1 MKIAV
6 IGCGRI
12 AWAHLKIYR
21 LIEDAE
27 VVAVSDVDAE
37 RGKAFAAK
45 SSISSDKVFTDYTK
59 LMEIKDLDLLD
70 VCTPP
75 STHADIVCDAAEHGH
90 SVLLEKPMAL
100 STDECD
106 RMIHEVKKN
115 GIHLC
120 ICHNQIF
127 FPAMRKAKQLVD
139 SGYLKLVS
147 LRTSVRE
154 NPNLYGVPAWN
165 TSPKEK
171 GIIWEVGCHPAYLQL
186 HFLGNVTEVYAV
198 GNKAK
203 YPVFDEFSVLLRT
216 AGRPCGIMEVS
227 WLAGETEKVY
237 EINDA
242 DGKRAF
248 MISPPPIAN
257 EGYDT
262 LLERSGIA
270 ETSLVYDLKRAFRRL
285 VKTRMS
291 LGYYLG
297 HFHLISS
304 YMKSL
309 TDDMPSPVQPEEGK
323 KTVALLES
331 VEESLNTHKAVEVHA
346 Q

>member
-1 MKIAV
+1 MKIGL

-12 AWAHLKIYR
+12 SGAHLKIYR
-21 LIEDAE
+21 LLGNVE
-27 VVAVSDVDAE
+27 VVAVSEVDAE

-45 SSISSDKVFTDYTK
+45 NGISADRVFTDYTK
-59 LMEIKDLDLLD
+59 LMEIKDLDFLD

-75 STHADIVCDAAEHGH
+75 STHASIVCDAAKYGH
-90 SVLLEKPMAL
+90 NVLVEKPMAL

-106 RMIHEVKKN
+106 RMIHEVKKH
-115 GIHLC
+115 GTHLC

-127 FPAMRKAKQLVD
+127 FPAMRKAKQMVD

-147 LRTSVRE
+147 FRTSVRE

-171 GIIWEVGCHPAYLQL
+171 GLVWEVGCHPAYLQL
-186 HFLGNVTEVYAV
+186 HFLGDVTEVYAV

-203 YPVFDEFSVLLRT
+203 YPVFDEFNVLLRT
-216 AGRPCGIMEVS
+216 AGQPCGIMEVS

-242 DGKRAF
+242 DGKRVF

-262 LLERSGIA
+262 LLEKSGVA
-270 ETSLVYDLKRAFRRL
+270 ETSLFSEFKKTFHRH
-285 VKTRMS
+285 VKTKMS

-297 HFHLISS
+297 HFYLISS
-304 YMKSL
+304 YVKSL
-309 TDDMPSPVQPEEGK
+309 TDDAPPPVQPEDGRR
-323 KTVALLES
+323 TVALLES
-331 VEESLNTHKAVEVHA
+331 IEESLNTHKVVDVRA